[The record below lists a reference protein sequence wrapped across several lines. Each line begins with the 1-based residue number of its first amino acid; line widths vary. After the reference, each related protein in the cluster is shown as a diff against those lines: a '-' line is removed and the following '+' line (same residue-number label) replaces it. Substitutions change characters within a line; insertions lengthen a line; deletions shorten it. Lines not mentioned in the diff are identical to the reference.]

1 MVGEIQIMTIEE
13 DQVSTDVEQAHNGDI
28 VDMRLI
34 RRPENVTEANLADAF
49 AMQLKGK
56 AVFCFDDKHWYLWNG
71 ERWQRDKQKQMLLR
85 SAEFVREI
93 AKLAVDY
100 DEPDIARRVLGFLSA
115 QKLENLE
122 KLAKPRLG
130 IHLTDFDAHPM
141 QLCVENG
148 VIDLATGKLLDP
160 EPSMHHSKMAGVAYD
175 AYANCPR
182 FMQFLKDIFP
192 DDPELLEYVQ
202 KVAGYTLTGSTKE
215 QCLFML
221 LGGGANGK
229 STLVSLLTKL
239 MGDYAAN
246 TAASTLMASSN
257 NQLGDD
263 LIRLA
268 GARLVTAAETE
279 HGQRF
284 AEAKIKSF
292 TGGDMI
298 SARPLY
304 GEWVDFIPVGKI
316 LLTTNNR
323 PEIRGS
329 DDGIWRRIREIPFNR
344 QFTEAE
350 QDKELMTTLTQEL
363 PGILNWAIEGC
374 LLWQA
379 NGLSAPASVTAS
391 VSEYR
396 SEMDTVCSFIV
407 DECIVAAHE
416 RTSVGNLYEQYVS
429 WCRSSG
435 KHPRSK
441 VQFGKALTSQ
451 GYEQIRGS
459 TGRYWR
465 GLSISITG

>member
-221 LGGGANGK
+221 LGGGANG
-229 STLVSLLTKL
+229 SQLWLV
-239 MGDYAAN
+239 
-246 TAASTLMASSN
+246 
-257 NQLGDD
+257 
-263 LIRLA
+263 
-268 GARLVTAAETE
+268 
-279 HGQRF
+279 
-284 AEAKIKSF
+284 
-292 TGGDMI
+292 
-298 SARPLY
+298 
-304 GEWVDFIPVGKI
+304 
-316 LLTTNNR
+316 
-323 PEIRGS
+323 
-329 DDGIWRRIREIPFNR
+329 
-344 QFTEAE
+344 
-350 QDKELMTTLTQEL
+350 
-363 PGILNWAIEGC
+363 C
-374 LLWQA
+374 
-379 NGLSAPASVTAS
+379 
-391 VSEYR
+391 
-396 SEMDTVCSFIV
+396 
-407 DECIVAAHE
+407 
-416 RTSVGNLYEQYVS
+416 
-429 WCRSSG
+429 
-435 KHPRSK
+435 
-441 VQFGKALTSQ
+441 
-451 GYEQIRGS
+451 
-459 TGRYWR
+459 
-465 GLSISITG
+465 

>member
-1 MVGEIQIMTIEE
+1 MIKEE
-13 DQVSTDVEQAHNGDI
+13 DVPTSVGQSHDGALADLRI
-28 VDMRLI
+28 M
-34 RRPENVTEANLADAF
+34 RRPENVTEANLAEVF
-49 AMQLKGK
+49 AAYLQGK
-56 AVFCFDDKHWYLWNG
+56 ALYCFDDKHWYLWNSQ
-71 ERWQRDKQKQMLLR
+71 RWQKDKQNRIILK
-85 SAEFVREI
+85 AEAFVRQATKMAIDAGES
-93 AKLAVDY
+93 
-100 DEPDIARRVLGFLSA
+100 DIARRILGFLSA
-115 QKLENLE
+115 QKLDNLV
-122 KLAKPRLG
+122 KLAKPRLAVN
-130 IHLTDFDAHPM
+130 LTDFDSDPM
-141 QLCVENG
+141 QLCVGNG
-148 VIDLATGKLLDP
+148 VIDLATGKLL
-160 EPSMHHSKMAGVAYD
+160 EPNPAMRHSKMAGVSYD
-175 AYANCPR
+175 AQASCPR
-182 FMQFLKDIFP
+182 FMQFLTDIFP

-202 KVAGYTLTGSTKE
+202 KVAGYALTGSTKE

-374 LLWQA
+374 LRWQSE
-379 NGLSAPASVTAS
+379 GLIAPQSVTAS
-391 VSEYR
+391 VTEYR
-396 SEMDTVCSFIV
+396 TEMDTVCSFV
-407 DECIVAAHE
+407 AEECIIAPHE
-416 RTSVGNLYEQYVS
+416 RIQVGSLYQQYS
-429 WCRSSG
+429 NWCRSSS
-435 KHPRSK
+435 KQPQTK
-441 VQFGKALTSQ
+441 VQFGKSLTDQ
-451 GYEQIRGS
+451 GYKQMRDS
-459 TGRYWR
+459 NGRYWQ

>member
-1 MVGEIQIMTIEE
+1 MIIEE
-13 DQVSTDVEQAHNGDI
+13 ECPTSVGQAHDGAI
-28 VDMRLI
+28 AELRIM
-34 RRPENVTEANLADAF
+34 RRPENVSEANLAQVF
-49 AMQLKGK
+49 AAYLQGK
-56 AVFCFDDKHWYLWNG
+56 ALHCFDDKHWYLWNG
-71 ERWQRDKQKQMLLR
+71 QRWQKDKQNQIILN
-85 SAEFVREI
+85 AEAFVQLA
-93 AKLAVDY
+93 AKMVIDEG
-100 DEPDIARRVLGFLSA
+100 EPDIARRILGFMSA
-115 QKLENLE
+115 QKLDNLV
-122 KLAKPRLG
+122 KLAKPRLAVN
-130 IHLTDFDAHPM
+130 LTDFDSDPM
-141 QLCVENG
+141 QLCVGNG
-148 VIDLATGKLLDP
+148 VIDLATGKLL
-160 EPSMHHSKMAGVAYD
+160 EPNPAMRHSKMAGVSYD
-175 AYANCPR
+175 AQASCPR
-182 FMQFLKDIFP
+182 FMQFLTDIFP

-202 KVAGYTLTGSTKE
+202 KVAGYALTGSTKE

-374 LLWQA
+374 LRWQSE
-379 NGLSAPASVTAS
+379 GLIAPQSVTAS
-391 VSEYR
+391 VTEYR
-396 SEMDTVCSFIV
+396 TEMDTVCSFV
-407 DECIVAAHE
+407 AEECIIAPHE
-416 RTSVGNLYEQYVS
+416 RIQVGSLCQQYS
-429 WCRSSG
+429 NWCRSSS
-435 KHPRSK
+435 KQPQTK
-441 VQFGKALTSQ
+441 VQFGKSLTDQ
-451 GYEQIRGS
+451 GYKQIRDS
-459 TGRYWR
+459 NGRYWQ

>member
-1 MVGEIQIMTIEE
+1 LQLGGSPFGEIQFMIIEE
-13 DQVSTDVEQAHNGDI
+13 DQVSTNVEQAHNGAIADLRI
-28 VDMRLI
+28 M
-34 RRPENVTEANLADAF
+34 RRPENVSEANLAQVF
-49 AMQLKGK
+49 AVYLQGK
-56 AVFCFDDKHWYLWNG
+56 ALHCFDDKHWYLWNG
-71 ERWQRDKQKQMLLR
+71 QRWQKDKRNQIILN
-85 SAEFVREI
+85 AEAFVQLA
-93 AKLAVDY
+93 AKMAIDAG
-100 DEPDIARRVLGFLSA
+100 EPDIARRILGFLSA
-115 QKLENLE
+115 QRLDNLVKLS
-122 KLAKPRLG
+122 KPRLAVN
-130 IHLTDFDAHPM
+130 LTDFDADPM

-304 GEWVDFIPVGKI
+304 GEWVDFTPVGKI

-350 QDKELMTTLTQEL
+350 QDKELMTILTEEL

-396 SEMDTVCSFIV
+396 S
-407 DECIVAAHE
+407 
-416 RTSVGNLYEQYVS
+416 
-429 WCRSSG
+429 
-435 KHPRSK
+435 
-441 VQFGKALTSQ
+441 
-451 GYEQIRGS
+451 
-459 TGRYWR
+459 
-465 GLSISITG
+465 

>member
-1 MVGEIQIMTIEE
+1 MTIEE
-13 DQVSTDVEQAHNGDI
+13 DQVSTDVEQAHNGAI
-28 VDMRLI
+28 ADMRLI
-34 RRPENVTEANLADAF
+34 RRPENVTEANLADVF
-49 AMQLKGK
+49 ADQLKDK
-56 AVFCFDDKHWYLWNG
+56 AVFCFEDKHWYLWNG
-71 ERWQRDKQKQMLLR
+71 ERWQKDKQKQILLR
-85 SAEFVREI
+85 AAEFVREVV
-93 AKLAVDY
+93 KLAVDAG
-100 DEPDIARRVLGFLSA
+100 EPDIARRVLGFLSA

-122 KLAKPRLG
+122 KLAKPQLA
-130 IHLTDFDAHPM
+130 IQLTDFDADPM
-141 QLCVENG
+141 QICVGNG
-148 VIDLATGKLLDP
+148 VIDLVTGKLLKP
-160 EPSMHHSKMAGVAYD
+160 EPSMHHSKMAGVDYD
-175 AYANCPR
+175 AYAKCPR
-182 FMQFLKDIFP
+182 FMQFLADIFP
-192 DDPELLEYVQ
+192 DDQDLLDYVQ
-202 KVAGYTLTGSTKE
+202 KLAGYTLTGSTKE

-229 STLVSLLTKL
+229 STLVNLLTKL

-246 TAASTLMASSN
+246 TAASTLMASNSN
-257 NQLGDD
+257 HLGDD

-304 GEWVDFIPVGKI
+304 GEWVDFTPVGKI

-329 DDGIWRRIREIPFNR
+329 DDGIWRRIREVPFNR

-350 QDKELMTTLTQEL
+350 QDKELMATLTKEL

-374 LLWQA
+374 LRWQSD
-379 NGLSAPASVTAS
+379 GLTAPASVTAS

-396 SEMDTVCSFIV
+396 SEMDTVVSFIA

-416 RTSVGNLYEQYVS
+416 RMPVASLYEQYVS

-441 VQFGKALTSQ
+441 VQFGKALSNQ
-451 GYEQIRGS
+451 GYEQLRDS
-459 TGRYWR
+459 TGRYWQ
-465 GLSISITG
+465 GLSISIIG

>member
-1 MVGEIQIMTIEE
+1 MAKGGRRTNK
-13 DQVSTDVEQAHNGDI
+13 T
-28 VDMRLI
+28 RLSS
-34 RRPENVTEANLADAF
+34 NAEAFVQLAAKM
-49 AMQLKGK
+49 AI
-56 AVFCFDDKHWYLWNG
+56 DDG
-71 ERWQRDKQKQMLLR
+71 
-85 SAEFVREI
+85 
-93 AKLAVDY
+93 
-100 DEPDIARRVLGFLSA
+100 EPDIARRILGFLSA
-115 QKLENLE
+115 QKLDNLV
-122 KLAKPRLG
+122 KLAKPRLAVN
-130 IHLTDFDAHPM
+130 LTDFDADPM

-148 VIDLATGKLLDP
+148 VIDLATGKLL
-160 EPSMHHSKMAGVAYD
+160 EPNPAMRHSKMAGVSYD
-175 AYANCPR
+175 AHASCPR

-229 STLVSLLTKL
+229 STLVNLLTKL

-350 QDKELMTTLTQEL
+350 QDKELMATLTQEL

-374 LLWQA
+374 LRWQPE
-379 NGLSAPASVTAS
+379 GLIAPQSVTAS
-391 VSEYR
+391 VTEYR
-396 SEMDTVCSFIV
+396 TEMDTVCSFCRLRV
-407 DECIVAAHE
+407 HVASHE
-416 RTSVGNLYEQYVS
+416 RIQVGSLYQQYTS
-429 WCRSSG
+429 WCRSSS
-435 KHPRSK
+435 KQPRTQS
-441 VQFGKALTSQ
+441 AIWQ
-451 GYEQIRGS
+451 GTYRS
-459 TGRYWR
+459 
-465 GLSISITG
+465 GLQADA

>member
-1 MVGEIQIMTIEE
+1 MVGEIHIMIIEE
-13 DQVSTDVEQAHNGDI
+13 ECPTSVGQEYDGAIAELRI
-28 VDMRLI
+28 M
-34 RRPENVTEANLADAF
+34 RRPENVSEANLAQVF
-49 AMQLKGK
+49 AAYLQGK
-56 AVFCFDDKHWYLWNG
+56 ALHCFDDKHWYLWNG
-71 ERWQRDKQKQMLLR
+71 QRSQKDKQNQITLN
-85 SAEFVREI
+85 AEAFVQLA
-93 AKLAVDY
+93 AKMVIDEG
-100 DEPDIARRVLGFLSA
+100 EPDIARRILGFMSA
-115 QKLENLE
+115 QKLDNLV
-122 KLAKPRLG
+122 KLAKPRLAVN
-130 IHLTDFDAHPM
+130 LTDFDSDPM
-141 QLCVENG
+141 QLCVGNG
-148 VIDLATGKLLDP
+148 VIDLATGKLL
-160 EPSMHHSKMAGVAYD
+160 EPNPAMRHSKMAGVSYD
-175 AYANCPR
+175 AQASCPR

-192 DDPELLEYVQ
+192 DDPELLEYAQ
-202 KVAGYTLTGSTKE
+202 KVAGYILTGSTKE

-304 GEWVDFIPVGKI
+304 GEWVDFKPVGKI

-407 DECIVAAHE
+407 DECTVAAHE
-416 RTSVGNLYEQYVS
+416 RIPIGNLYEQYVS